1 MENCAENKKPKILI
15 LATISG
21 GYAGADA
28 VGQLHA
34 EYPNNTYI
42 LPVIIFIFD
51 HLSAVLTVFSSC
63 TAERTALIKAALS
76 GPL

>member
-1 MENCAENKKPKILI
+1 MDINAVTKKPKILI

-34 EYPNNTYI
+34 DYPTNTYI
-42 LPVIIFIFD
+42 LPV
-51 HLSAVLTVFSSC
+51 LCPSMFSPEFYLRSY
-63 TAERTALIKAALS
+63 EKGID
-76 GPL
+76 